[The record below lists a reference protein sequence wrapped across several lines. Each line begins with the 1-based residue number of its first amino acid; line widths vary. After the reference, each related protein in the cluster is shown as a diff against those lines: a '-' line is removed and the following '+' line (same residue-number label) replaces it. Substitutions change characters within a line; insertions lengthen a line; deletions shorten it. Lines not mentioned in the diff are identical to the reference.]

1 MEAVCRC
8 LQGLLPLINP
18 LRSALAFLR
27 LAAEAPP
34 ADYRSLARRIAI
46 NDIIFLAIVELFVA
60 AILNF
65 FGVA

>member
-1 MEAVCRC
+1 
-8 LQGLLPLINP
+8 
-18 LRSALAFLR
+18 LAFLR

-46 NDIIFLAIVELFVA
+46 NDIIFLAIVELFGA